1 MHIDAHVWCS
11 VSLIPWEVG
20 PLVSRCTGCQFD
32 IIIIVI
38 ALPTQMSTG
47 STPYYTHANVYACER
62 VHWPLLMAKW
72 YSSPHQSDNSLI
84 KSGMP
89 DQETSFSLAGCQ
101 PMCAHARMCA
111 HTLHTHTHTLSCHP
125 WLGRHMCWSIMT
137 CLFFRRVASVHLC
150 VFMCGHFKVT

>member
-1 MHIDAHVWCS
+1 M
-11 VSLIPWEVG
+11 G

-72 YSSPHQSDNSLI
+72 YSSPHQSNNSLI

-111 HTLHTHTHTLSCHP
+111 HTLHTHTHTFMSSLVREAYVLINNDMFIFQKSCFSAFV
-125 WLGRHMCWSIMT
+125 RVYVWSFQGN
-137 CLFFRRVASVHLC
+137 LRLQ
-150 VFMCGHFKVT
+150 KL